1 MCSCSGNCNCNST
14 TIPRGPQGLPGPQ
27 GDVGPVGD
35 NGISATVALGTVS
48 TGDAGTPVIITNTGT
63 APYQAIFNFTIPEG
77 EQGVQGETGPVSV
90 ERIKADVEDYGTGP
104 GDNANISVNFNELN
118 ADGKIIT
125 FTLVSG
131 TEDGTGVFLSTGFS
145 ISDGVTTTSL
155 FNIDMNA
162 PNLGA
167 RPAKIKYDRD
177 PNLTPT
183 GYESF
188 ELINFITADIKI
200 TRITST
206 GARLEGTIY
215 GYNSETQT
223 NFGLSK
229 FPQKIWHLKTGII
242 YPTNFTITSSVGDD
256 GSGTYTGMSN
266 ILRYNTTL

>member
-1 MCSCSGNCNCNST
+1 MCSCSGSCNCNST
-14 TIPRGPQGLPGPQ
+14 TIPRGPQGVPGPK
-27 GDVGPVGD
+27 GDKGDPGTNGATPTITVGTVDTVPFGD
-35 NGISATVALGTVS
+35 PATV
-48 TGDAGTPVIITNTGT
+48 TNTGV
-63 APYQAIFNFTIPEG
+63 APNAIFNFEIPQG
-77 EQGVQGETGPVSV
+77 EQGLQGIPGPVSV
-90 ERIKADVEDYGTGP
+90 ERIKADVQDYGTGP

-125 FTLVSG
+125 FTIVSG

-145 ISDGVTTTSL
+145 ISDGLTTTSL
-155 FNIDMNA
+155 FNISIGE
-162 PNLGA
+162 PYFGIS
-167 RPAKIKYDRD
+167 PAKIKYDRD
-177 PNLTPT
+177 PNLTPS
-183 GYESF
+183 GYQSF

-206 GARLEGTIY
+206 GARIEGTIY

-229 FPQKIWHLKTGII
+229 FPQKIWHLRTGII